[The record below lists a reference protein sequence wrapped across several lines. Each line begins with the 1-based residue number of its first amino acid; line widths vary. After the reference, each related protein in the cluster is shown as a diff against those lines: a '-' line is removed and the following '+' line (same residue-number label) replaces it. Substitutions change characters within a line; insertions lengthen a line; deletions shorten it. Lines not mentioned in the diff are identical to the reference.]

1 MKPFKMFFGLSIAFM
16 LFFFVAKI
24 AIVAFIAAAIMSVI
38 YAVFRR
44 LKDFVTYDSYGEPYM
59 RRQRFDS
66 TLPANWNQ
74 KIEPLFYTAATKQ
87 HHRIQATKYIQTI

>member
-38 YAVFRR
+38 YAIFRR

-59 RRQRFDS
+59 KRRDFDS
-66 TLPANWNQ
+66 KLSTNWNQ
-74 KIEPLFYTAATKQ
+74 QIEPLFHTEPARQ
-87 HHRIQATKYIQTI
+87 HSQNQAIRYIQTI